1 MLKKI
6 VSDLIDSPL
15 LTSIFV
21 VDFFVL
27 VFHRPPFLFS
37 IVMLGGLVG
46 MSLYFGQ
53 KLAIFQDK
61 VESASE

>member
-6 VSDLIDSPL
+6 ISDLIDSPL
-15 LTSIFV
+15 LTSVFI

-37 IVMLGGLVG
+37 IVMLGGLVA

-53 KLAIFQDK
+53 KLALFQNN
-61 VESASE
+61 VESVGE

>member
-6 VSDLIDSPL
+6 LSGLLDHPF
-15 LTSIFV
+15 LTSLFI

-37 IVMLGGLVG
+37 IVMMGALVA
-46 MSLYFGQ
+46 MSMYMGQ
-53 KLAIFQDK
+53 KLALFNNK
-61 VESASE
+61 